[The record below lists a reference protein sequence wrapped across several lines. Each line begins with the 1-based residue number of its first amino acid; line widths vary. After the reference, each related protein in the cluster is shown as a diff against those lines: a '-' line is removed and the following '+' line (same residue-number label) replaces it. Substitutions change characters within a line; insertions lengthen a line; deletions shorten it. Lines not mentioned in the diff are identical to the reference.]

1 MKLFGRKVKKE
12 DIDVDKLLESPVF
25 KNMFGVD
32 MKSRSFK
39 ESTLFT
45 CLRILSDSVSKL
57 PLKIHKEN
65 NEDEKHY
72 LESILKLRPNKLMS
86 ASTLW
91 RTIEYQVNWFGYSV
105 VAIEKVNGKVKSLIP
120 LNMKNVEI
128 YLDDIGLLDNRKSP
142 LYFTYEQNG
151 NEFEFNY
158 DEVLYF
164 VGMTADG
171 ISPMPIKEQLA
182 TLLENAEQAQKYT
195 NFYLK
200 NGLHSRGVIKY
211 VGDLS
216 EQNQKELQARF
227 NRVSG
232 GIEKAGQLMPLPL
245 GFDYQSISTSLK
257 DAQFTELQELSERQI
272 ASAYGVKMHQL
283 NNLERSTHANIE
295 YQQKDFY
302 VETLQPKLTGYEQE
316 LSYKLL
322 TEKEIREGFFIR
334 FNVDAMLRSSL
345 KERYEAYGI
354 GVQNGFLTPN
364 EPRAKENQPPLPGG
378 DQLYFNGNMIPVV
391 QAGNQYS
398 KGGESNGQ
406 DGNKGTDNGSD

>member
-1 MKLFGRKVKKE
+1 MKLFGRDITKE
-12 DIDVDKLLESPVF
+12 DIDVDKLLGSPAF
-25 KNMFGVD
+25 QNMFGVD

-57 PLKIHKEN
+57 PLKIHKEDSEN
-65 NEDEKHY
+65 EKHY
-72 LESILKLRPNKLMS
+72 LETILKLRPNKLMT

-105 VAIEKVNGKVKSLIP
+105 VAIERGNGKAKSLIP
-120 LNMKNVEI
+120 LNMENVEV
-128 YLDDIGLLDNRKSP
+128 YLDDIGLLDNKKTP

-151 NEFEFNY
+151 NEFEFDY

-171 ISPMPIKEQLA
+171 VSPMPIREQLS

-200 NGLHSRGVIKY
+200 NGLHSRGIVKY

-216 EQNQKELQARF
+216 VENQEKLQARF
-227 NRVSG
+227 TKVSG

-272 ASAYGVKMHQL
+272 ASAFGVKMHQL
-283 NNLERSTHANIE
+283 NNLERSTHTNIE
-295 YQQKDFY
+295 HQQKDFY

-322 TEKEIREGFFIR
+322 TEKEIGEGFFIR

-345 KERYEAYGI
+345 KERYEAYSA
-354 GVQNGFLTPN
+354 GVQGGFLKPD
-364 EPRAKENQPPLPGG
+364 EARAKENLPPEPGG
-378 DQLYFNGNMIPVV
+378 NQLYFNGNMMPVTM
-391 QAGNQYS
+391 AGLQYS

-406 DGNKGTDNGSD
+406 NGD

>member
-1 MKLFGRKVKKE
+1 MKLFGRTITKE
-12 DIDVDKLLESPVF
+12 DIDVDKLMESTAF
-25 KNMFGVD
+25 QNMFGVD
-32 MKSRSFK
+32 MKSRDFK
-39 ESTLFT
+39 ETTLYT

-57 PLKIHKEN
+57 PLKVHKDN
-65 NEDEKHY
+65 GVDDSHY
-72 LESILKLRPNKLMS
+72 LNDILKLRPNRIMS

-105 VAIEKVNGKVKSLIP
+105 VAIEKINNKVKSLIP
-120 LNMKNVEI
+120 LNMEHVTMYI
-128 YLDDIGLLDNRKSP
+128 DDVGLLDNKKEP
-142 LYFTYEQNG
+142 IYFEYKQAGHEYLFQ
-151 NEFEFNY
+151 Y

-171 ISPMPIKEQLA
+171 ISPMPLKEQLK
-182 TLLENAEQAQKYT
+182 TLLENAEQAHRYT

-200 NGLHSRGVIKY
+200 NGLHSRGVVKY

-257 DAQFTELQELSERQI
+257 DAQFTEIQELTERQI
-272 ASAYGVKMHQL
+272 ASSLGVKMHQL
-283 NNLERSTHANIE
+283 NNLERSTHSNIE
-295 YQQKDFY
+295 HQQKEFY

-316 LSYKLL
+316 IDYKLL
-322 TEKEIREGFFIR
+322 TKNERMNGMFIR

-345 KERYEAYGI
+345 KERYEAFSW
-354 GVQNGFLTPN
+354 GVQGGYLKPN
-364 EPRAKENQPPLPGG
+364 EARAKENLPPEPEG
-378 DQLYFNGNMIPVV
+378 DRLYFNGNMIPVEM
-391 QAGNQYS
+391 AGKQYL
-398 KGGESNGQ
+398 KGGEVDGQ
-406 DGNKGTDNGSD
+406 NGNKGIDNGAD

>member
-1 MKLFGRKVKKE
+1 MRLFGRDVTKE
-12 DIDVDKLLESPVF
+12 DIDVDKLLESPEF
-25 KNMFGVD
+25 QSMYGVD

-57 PLKIHKEN
+57 PLKIHKEE
-65 NEDEKHY
+65 NEDGKHY
-72 LESILKLRPNKLMS
+72 LETILKLRPNKLMT

-105 VAIEKVNGKVKSLIP
+105 IAIERVNGKVKSLIP
-120 LNMKNVEI
+120 LNMANVEV
-128 YLDDIGLLDNRKSP
+128 YLDDVGLLDNKKSP
-142 LYFTYEQNG
+142 MYFTYEQNG

-171 ISPMPIKEQLA
+171 ISPMPIREQLS

-200 NGLHSRGVIKY
+200 NGLHSRGVVKY

-216 EQNQKELQARF
+216 EENQKELQKRF
-227 NRVSG
+227 TRVSG

-272 ASAYGVKMHQL
+272 ASAFGVKMHQL
-283 NNLERSTHANIE
+283 NNLERSTHTNIE
-295 YQQKDFY
+295 HQQKDFY

-322 TEKEIREGFFIR
+322 TENEISEGFFIR

-354 GVQNGFLTPN
+354 GVQNGVLLID
-364 EPRAKENQPPLPGG
+364 EARGKENLPPVPGG
-378 DQLYFNGNMIPVV
+378 DKPYFNGNMIPVEMSG
-391 QAGNQYS
+391 QQYS

-406 DGNKGTDNGSD
+406 NGNKGTDNE